1 MRYRI
6 NQPMVVSE
14 VFDGE
19 AIIINLDTG
28 NYYSLLGTATY
39 IWEALATGHTVETV
53 SEALTRNASGSHAQT
68 EVAAFIDTLL
78 TEGLIVTDASTN
90 VRAPLEPAPIVYVLP
105 QLNKFTDLQTLLL
118 LDPIHEVE
126 EEGWPRAPR
135 QV

>member
-6 NQPMVVSE
+6 NEPMVVNE

-39 IWEALATGHTVETV
+39 IWEALAAGHDILMV
-53 SEALTRNASGSHAQT
+53 SAVLSSLAQGIDAQT
-68 EVAAFIDTLL
+68 DVTAFVDHLL
-78 TEGLIVTDASTN
+78 TEGLVIGDEGAT
-90 VRAPLEPAPIVYVLP
+90 VRAPLKPPPASYESP
-105 QLNKFTDLQTLLL
+105 QLSKFTDLQTLLL

-135 QV
+135 QD